1 MVNHPP
7 ITHFSEQ
14 ESKFHCKRFLFIERD
29 KKSGIIK
36 PEIDADVMIDMFY
49 NFVLLSFYKTGHD
62 EEKFMA
68 TLDEA
73 IKIMRE
79 GVSVK

>member
-1 MVNHPP
+1 
-7 ITHFSEQ
+7 
-14 ESKFHCKRFLFIERD
+14 
-29 KKSGIIK
+29 
-36 PEIDADVMIDMFY
+36 MIDMFY
-49 NFVLLSFYKTGHD
+49 NYVLLNFYKVGLD